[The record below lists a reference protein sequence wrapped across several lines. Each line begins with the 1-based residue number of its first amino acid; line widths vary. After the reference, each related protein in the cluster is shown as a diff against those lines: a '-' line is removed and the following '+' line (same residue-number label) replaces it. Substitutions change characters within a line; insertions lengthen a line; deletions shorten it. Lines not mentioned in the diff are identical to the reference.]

1 MATLFQIKPGG
12 NWYINFRYQGQQ
24 IKKSTGTSNKKLAEI
39 KLKELEVKLFK
50 GEIDLL
56 KKKPVH
62 TAISEF
68 FRRYTEFSN
77 ATKSAATHL
86 SDNYRIK
93 QIQNYFALKG
103 IRNLEE
109 ITPGEIQ
116 LFQAFILTD
125 HNARSYNNF
134 LNLLKSMLNK
144 GVEWGIIKTNPIK
157 NCKPLKVPKKI
168 RFFTNEEIEHLYA
181 HADRDMK
188 LLLDLALYAGMRR
201 SELYFLRWKDIDL
214 KQQLIHVRPHGEF
227 TPKNKKSAT
236 VPINS
241 KLLRILKDAYP
252 STENFDESQYVFSKY
267 HRPNWLDPTHSLSKH
282 FSYLAQ
288 RAGVKNAGLHD
299 CRHTFASRLV
309 QKGTPILVVKELL
322 RHSDIQSTMIYA
334 HLDPDQQRSAIE
346 DLEY

>member
-12 NWYINFRYQGQQ
+12 NWYINFRHNGRQ
-24 IKKSTGTSNKKLAEI
+24 IKKSTGTTNKKLAEI
-39 KLKELEVKLFK
+39 KLKEIELQLFK
-50 GEIDLL
+50 GEQYPLGE
-56 KKKPVH
+56 KPVH
-62 TAISEF
+62 TGIGEF

-93 QIQNYFALKG
+93 QIQNYFARKG
-103 IRNLEE
+103 IRNLKE

-116 LFQAFILTD
+116 LFQAFILID

-144 GVEWGIIKTNPIK
+144 GVEWGLIENNPIK
-157 NCKPLKVPKKI
+157 NCKPLKIPKKV
-168 RFFTNEEIEHLYA
+168 RFFTKEEIERLYA

-214 KQQLIHVRPHGEF
+214 KQRLIHIRPHGDF
-227 TPKNKKSAT
+227 TPKNRKSAT

-241 KLLRILKDAYP
+241 KLLRILEATYPRTKDL
-252 STENFDESQYVFSKY
+252 DDLQYVFHKY

-282 FSYLAQ
+282 FSYLAKK
-288 RAGVKNAGLHD
+288 AGVENAGLHD
-299 CRHTFASRLV
+299 CRHTFAGRLV
-309 QKGTPILVVKELL
+309 QNGTPILVVKELL

-334 HLDPDQQRSAIE
+334 YLDPDQQRKAIE
-346 DLEY
+346 DLIY